1 MTLRRACLAA
11 VPVICAFASSAL
23 AQATLTEGQI
33 LNSLA
38 GAGEAA
44 AAVGVDIPAVQRAI
58 EDGIRKTGGTNAV
71 APPPALQAL
80 AMLPNLTVEILFD
93 FDSDRIQPAS
103 YHTMGRI
110 ADALHHPELAGYKF
124 VVIGHTD
131 AKGTRLYNLEL
142 SRKRA
147 LAVTEALST
156 TFRVPP
162 SHLIALGV
170 GEEQLAD
177 PSNPDAGANRR
188 VQLLNLGPL

>member
-1 MTLRRACLAA
+1 MTFRAACLAV
-11 VPVICAFASSAL
+11 VPAIFIVANSAL
-23 AQATLTEGQI
+23 AQSTLTEGQI

-44 AAVGVDIPAVQRAI
+44 AAAGVDIAAVQREI
-58 EDGIRKTGGTNAV
+58 EQGIRKEGGTNAV
-71 APPPALQAL
+71 APPPVLQAL

-110 ADALHHPELAGYKF
+110 ADALHHPQLLGYKF
-124 VVIGHTD
+124 VVMGHTD
-131 AKGTRLYNLEL
+131 AKGKRLYNLEL

-147 LAVTEALST
+147 LAVTEALTT

-162 SHLIALGV
+162 AQLVALGV
-170 GEEQLAD
+170 GEEQLAN
-177 PSNPDAGANRR
+177 PSNPDSGTNRR